1 MILFVLEGEKRE
13 PKILN
18 SIRSLFF
25 RKQNKQ
31 NELVIIHTYESNF
44 HSLYKKLKDND
55 WDLIP
60 VLKKQLKERNDS
72 TLADYREEDFAEKYL
87 IFDYDFHDS
96 NNPTEKLN
104 KELDELLTFFNEE
117 TEHGKLYINYPMV
130 EAIRYT
136 KKLPD
141 SNFYTYTATK
151 VQSHDFKRITNEFSE
166 YKNDEFICVNE
177 KTTETQRNAALTNWK
192 LLKEQNVTKA
202 NYICNGH
209 NLLPEKKKDVSQC
222 KIFDAQVKNY
232 VTPNGEVSILS
243 AFPLFLYEYFK

>member
-25 RKQNKQ
+25 RKQDKQ

-141 SNFYTYTATK
+141 PKFYTYTIARA
-151 VQSHDFKRITNEFSE
+151 DCNEFKKISHE
-166 YKNDEFICVNE
+166 FCHYGNDGFFCVNA
-177 KTTETQRNAALTNWK
+177 KTIEARKNAALTNWE
-192 LLKEQNVTKA
+192 LLKEQNVAKA
-202 NYICNGH
+202 NYICNGD
-209 NLLPEKKKDVSQC
+209 NSLPKKKGDVSQY
-222 KIFDAQVKNY
+222 KIFDAQLKNY
-232 VTPNGEVSILS
+232 VIPNGEVSILS